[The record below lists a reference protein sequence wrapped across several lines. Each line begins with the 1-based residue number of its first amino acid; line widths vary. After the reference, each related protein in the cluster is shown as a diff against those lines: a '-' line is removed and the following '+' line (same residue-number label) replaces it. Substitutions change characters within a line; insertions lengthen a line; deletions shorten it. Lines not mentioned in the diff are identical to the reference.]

1 MNATVSSQVSSTR
14 EGIIRIFYAQ
24 PPHPGSS
31 PAIFLDRD
39 GVINERIFGSYVS
52 NWPEFKFVPGIA
64 KALAQLTALKL
75 PLIVI
80 SNQAGVAKKLVT
92 RESLEEITHRF
103 VSELN
108 SQGAFIDAVYY
119 CPHRPDEGCKCR
131 KPAPGLLVQAAN
143 DWHLDLRRSVFV
155 GDSASDLDAA
165 KAAGCR
171 SVSFRHASNPADMSL
186 SATRSVTHDS
196 ESLVAAVRLLL
207 RDLQA
212 DRR

>member
-1 MNATVSSQVSSTR
+1 VNATVTGQVSSLR
-14 EGIIRIFYAQ
+14 EGIIRISFTQ
-24 PPHPGSS
+24 SPRPGSI

-39 GVINERIFGSYVS
+39 GVINERIFGSYVAD
-52 NWPEFKFVPGIA
+52 WLGFKFIPGIS
-64 KALAQLTALKL
+64 KALAQLAALKL

-80 SNQAGVAKKLVT
+80 SNQAGVGKKLVT

-108 SQGAFIDAVYY
+108 SQGVFIDAVYY

-131 KPAPGLLVQAAN
+131 KPAPGLLLQAAS

-155 GDSASDLDAA
+155 GDSESDLDAA

-171 SVSFRHASNPADMSL
+171 SISFRHASNPSDMSL
-186 SATRSVTHDS
+186 SAARSVTHDS
-196 ESLVAAVRLLL
+196 ESLSAAVRLLL
-207 RDLQA
+207 RDLHA